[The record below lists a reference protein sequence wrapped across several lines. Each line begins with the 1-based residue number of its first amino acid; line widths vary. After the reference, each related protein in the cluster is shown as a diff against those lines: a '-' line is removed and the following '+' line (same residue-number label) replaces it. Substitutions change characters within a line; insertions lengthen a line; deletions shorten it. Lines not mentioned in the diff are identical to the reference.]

1 MRYICANNEYRP
13 QVGAAK
19 HRHSLREFR
28 LSLVYLFSVFISI
41 FFTGFRSAFAQIFPR
56 SESMTESNTST
67 VLRKFAASY
76 CSVPILL
83 LILQLVVSRTSRTS
97 TSWFTYDEIIFN
109 RETSQLLEER
119 RFKNQTRYLII
130 IFINYDFQNTVRYA
144 TEVHFLNDSQREA
157 GTLRHVITTL
167 PKRTDYRNSYNNR
180 VFCLIPRRL
189 ICTVHFE

>member
-1 MRYICANNEYRP
+1 VRYICANNEYRP

-41 FFTGFRSAFAQIFPR
+41 FFSGFRSAFAQIFPR

-83 LILQLVVSRTSRTS
+83 LIFQLELVRLGSLMMKLFSTEKLHNYWKKDDLKIKVVIS
-97 TSWFTYDEIIFN
+97 
-109 RETSQLLEER
+109 
-119 RFKNQTRYLII
+119 I